1 VPPKIIFRALNRAH
15 IFLYR
20 SSGGK
25 ILGSIAGSP
34 VLLLTTT
41 GRKTGKSRVVP
52 LIYTHDGKCYSIIAT
67 DHPGWYVNL
76 KNQAQISIEI
86 KGEKIT
92 VTARDA
98 HADEELRLWTKFID
112 QSPAFKSFKEQGHHQ
127 LVILEPVQ
135 PLRK

>member
-1 VPPKIIFRALNRAH
+1 MPPKIIFRALNRAH

-20 SSGGK
+20 STGGK

-52 LIYTHDGKCYSIIAT
+52 LVYSCDGECYTIIAT
-67 DHPGWYVNL
+67 DRPGWYVNL
-76 KNQAQISIEI
+76 KNQTHASIAV
-86 KGEKIT
+86 KGSQIT

-98 HADEELRLWTKFID
+98 NADEESRLWGKFID

-127 LVILEPVQ
+127 LVILQPVQ
-135 PLRK
+135 RS